1 MQPIFNNNI
10 FGFSIWVVLTNF
22 LKKLKYTHRVRQL
35 IIIMK
40 GILMEIKTKIVS
52 IGLVLGLGGFGSV
65 QAAKEIKKGSQEK
78 NITATQVLSDPG
90 FGVDAKIGFVDTFQV
105 MGECQQ
111 GQKARKDLEKKRE
124 ELSSDIQQDEKKIQQ
139 AMTEY
144 KSKVTTLSEEARGK
158 EKKKLIKME
167 RDYKNKIQESED
179 ELKLDMQKKT
189 ERLAR
194 ESDEGIIKMAQQEKL
209 DVVFDKMTGRAV
221 YVSDEFDFTNKA
233 ISIVDKNYE
242 IKLAQSKKVQL
253 QPSAVRLAVNQ

>member
-1 MQPIFNNNI
+1 M
-10 FGFSIWVVLTNF
+10 
-22 LKKLKYTHRVRQL
+22 
-35 IIIMK
+35 
-40 GILMEIKTKIVS
+40 
-52 IGLVLGLGGFGSV
+52 
-65 QAAKEIKKGSQEK
+65 
-78 NITATQVLSDPG
+78 SDPG

-111 GQKARKDLEKKRE
+111 GQKARNDLEKKRE

-158 EKKKLIKME
+158 EEKKLIKME

-221 YVSDEFDFTNKA
+221 YVSDEFDFTNNA

-242 IKLAQSKKVQL
+242 TKLAQSKKVQP
-253 QPSAVRLAVNQ
+253 QPSAVRLAANR